1 MAMTNENELLKFN
14 ADQHLKVTTTSFDQS
29 LSCVHW
35 MDVKQPHK
43 GTFTNLLTV
52 YSMFVV
58 VGGGGYRYL
67 LLTIQI
73 FIIAFTVG
81 K

>member
-1 MAMTNENELLKFN
+1 MLKCICPVFIDN
-14 ADQHLKVTTTSFDQS
+14 LKVTTTSFDQS

>member
-1 MAMTNENELLKFN
+1 MFIDN
-14 ADQHLKVTTTSFDQS
+14 LKVTTTSFDQS

-58 VGGGGYRYL
+58 VGEQGKKGGSCPPITFY
-67 LLTIQI
+67 
-73 FIIAFTVG
+73 
-81 K
+81 